1 MAVDKSLKTKGSLLR
16 RRNVLS
22 REERLQMLEKDG
34 RWQDGDS
41 VFGLPKVALS
51 VRKVRKKTKEPAAEA
66 AVEAPS
72 EGADTEAK
80 WRGERAPAS

>member
-34 RWQDGDS
+34 RWQEGDS
-41 VFGLPKVALS
+41 VFGLPKVALR
-51 VRKVRKKTKEPAAEA
+51 VRKVRKKKAKEPTAEA
-66 AVEAPS
+66 IEAPS
-72 EGADTEAK
+72 EGADTEAEG
-80 WRGERAPAS
+80 RGEEAPGS

>member
-22 REERLQMLEKDG
+22 REERLQMLEGDG

-41 VFGLPKVALS
+41 VFGLLKVALR
-51 VRKVRKKTKEPAAEA
+51 VRKVRKKKAKEPEPAAV
-66 AVEAPS
+66 VE
-72 EGADTEAK
+72 G
-80 WRGERAPAS
+80 APASAETGESAEGAPAP